1 MFKIRFGLRV
11 IRINFERSSNDKK
24 GKRLASTGHDSS
36 QISIE
41 TDFPSSLKT
50 IQPINRSTDDLVETF
65 ETVFYLFKNSNI
77 SKKRKRKF
85 IVRRTI
91 FFSFRQ
97 ISLIPL
103 CVLRKIIALV
113 WKGLTIGEEARA
125 IIIRRHDT
133 CRDTIAIDR
142 FQLQKYLFPQRVSGD
157 RSRAAE
163 PLDTTSPRI
172 SKFASGESIRHAIR
186 RPSERVLCNWLNS
199 PGAGLAD

>member
-1 MFKIRFGLRV
+1 MPRPVTIRR
-11 IRINFERSSNDKK
+11 K
-24 GKRLASTGHDSS
+24 LASKPTS
-36 QISIE
+36 
-41 TDFPSSLKT
+41 PSSLKT

-65 ETVFYLFKNSNI
+65 ETVFYLFKNSMVFL
-77 SKKRKRKF
+77 KKEKGSLSF

-125 IIIRRHDT
+125 VIIRRHDT

>member
-113 WKGLTIGEEARA
+113 WKGLTIDEEARA
-125 IIIRRHDT
+125 VIIRRHDT

-172 SKFASGESIRHAIR
+172 SKFASGIDKACNT
-186 RPSERVLCNWLNS
+186 PAERKGSV
-199 PGAGLAD
+199 